1 MFRTLGLA
9 AFTLLISAFTAE
21 AAAPDPTGYWLTENK
36 RSVIKVD
43 KCGDS
48 ICGNIHW
55 IIDGGMKTDSKNPKA
70 DLRMTPMCGLPILS
84 EFKNNPKNT
93 KVWESGKIY
102 KADEGSTYT
111 ATVSVISDKEL
122 YVRGYIGIPLLGK
135 SQTWTRVSPKDYP
148 ACKKQ

>member
-1 MFRTLGLA
+1 MFRTLALA
-9 AFTLLISAFTAE
+9 AFALTLSTFAAQ

-48 ICGNIHW
+48 ICGQIHW
-55 IIDGGMKTDSKNPKA
+55 IIEGGMKQDSKNPEA
-70 DLRMTPMCGLPILS
+70 DLRTRPMCGLKLLWD
-84 EFKNNPKNT
+84 FKNNPKNL

-111 ATVSVISDKEL
+111 ATVSVISNKEL

-135 SQTWTRVSPKDYP
+135 SQTWTRVSARDYP
-148 ACKKQ
+148 ACKK